1 MESGSRSIEM
11 RPLVA
16 CILMLLIL
24 FLPGCST
31 RKPLYQWGEYEDL
44 VYDMYVKPGEADP
57 ATQVAKLTE
66 DIQKMHDAGYQAPP
80 GIHAHLGY
88 MQYLQGNAG
97 VAITEFEIEKT
108 LYPES
113 SVFID
118 GLIRRLGK

>member
-1 MESGSRSIEM
+1 MGPVIIAI
-11 RPLVA
+11 PILLVF
-16 CILMLLIL
+16 
-24 FLPGCST
+24 FLSGCSVS
-31 RKPLYQWGEYEDL
+31 KPLYQWGEYEDL

-97 VAITEFEIEKT
+97 VAITEFEIGKT